1 LYLEAG
7 DYRKRFYLNKA
18 AALSVAEMSARSLQM
33 AMMDN
38 TLHVINNGM
47 AASGTIEVFG
57 MDGKRV
63 AFMQQALNNG
73 VNRFEM
79 PALSTGIY
87 TAKLVADKQTI
98 TGKYFIK

>member
-1 LYLEAG
+1 
-7 DYRKRFYLNKA
+7 
-18 AALSVAEMSARSLQM
+18 
-33 AMMDN
+33 
-38 TLHVINNGM
+38 
-47 AASGTIEVFG
+47 
-57 MDGKRV
+57 
-63 AFMQQALNNG
+63 MQQALNNG